1 MTAPIAEALVH
12 LFALFAAG
20 RTGKVEFMG
29 RQEAGRYL
37 ARKLTKPEVD
47 KWLLEFDRA
56 VAGFNSMDATGEV
69 GQAKHHARLSV
80 KLLRKCRALIEEFDQ
95 VERLIMVARL
105 TEFALASG
113 GDDTP
118 LEFLVAAADTL
129 HIPPSDLK
137 SIQALV
143 QLEQSDDA
151 GRLPGSFVLSD
162 ESRIPR
168 VAGVRT
174 EQDHLFFI
182 KHFNPTDFRL
192 NDMVW
197 KAGIIAPMVPGSV
210 IRTSDG
216 QSWYFSDIVRI
227 MLPEGDLAPLHFQV
241 QGLAHYFNFPHEQAL
256 HPLSFEAHEGM
267 LVGIMGG
274 SGSGKSTLLSV
285 LNGMTVPT
293 CGSVTL
299 NGKRVHG
306 GPPEVLG
313 AMGYIAQE
321 DVLIAEL
328 SVRQNLLYSAR
339 LSLGAAVDLE
349 ERVDDTL
356 HRLGLWEIRDLRVGS
371 LLDKTISG
379 GQRKRLNCALELIR
393 EPRVLFADE
402 PTSGLSSRDSEH
414 IMDLL
419 KEQATRGRLVFVV
432 IHQPSSDIFKR
443 FDRMLIIDQ
452 GGYPVYWGNPLEA
465 LGYFRSKAHQ
475 LEAGAS
481 WCTTCGTVNPEHM
494 FHILEACTVD
504 EYGNTTGNRRI
515 APAVWNSWFNEHP
528 SELTPAEDKP
538 LPESRRTPPWWAQW
552 RTYLTRDTHA
562 KALNRQYLLISLLEA
577 PALAAFLAGFTR
589 FRDPAAEYTFR
600 TSENLPQFL
609 FIAVIVALFIGLSV
623 SAEEILRDRP
633 LLRRERFMR
642 LNWGAYLASKV
653 AFLFTL
659 SALQAGLFTWIS
671 AEFLAIETG
680 RGWVFGT
687 LFSLACFANALG
699 LLLSVSFNSAKV
711 VYIVLPLL
719 IIPQIIFGGAIVHFD
734 RFNPQLT
741 HADRVPWI
749 GNLMASRWGFEA
761 IAVQLYRESP
771 YKQPFVEVED
781 RIEKA
786 AWRRDFWID
795 EMARNGDAAW
805 FAAELQQAEE
815 ELATWGVKLPPGSA
829 TWVASARPAPQELE
843 AQLAP
848 FKEAYGDAWREAFR
862 RRDTLRHAFGEKQLE
877 TWATHSHNE
886 ALEKWVIQ
894 NDRMRRAVSTEDGIA
909 MQVAFIHQQPV
920 TTPAW
925 KAPFYAPAKRIAG
938 MKWST
943 PVFNLGVLWAMT
955 WALLGLVYAGRGS
968 GPWDA
973 VKRLRVGKATR

>member
-20 RTGKVEFMG
+20 RTGKVEFLG

-47 KWLLEFDRA
+47 RWLLEFDRA
-56 VAGFNSMDATGEV
+56 VAGFNQLHATGELR
-69 GQAKHHARLSV
+69 QAKHQARLSV
-80 KLLRKCRALIEEFDQ
+80 KLLRKCRALIHEFDQ
-95 VERLIMVARL
+95 MERLIMVARL
-105 TEFALASG
+105 TEFALTAG
-113 GDDTP
+113 GEEAPRD
-118 LEFLVAAADTL
+118 FLVAAADTL
-129 HIPPSDLK
+129 HIAPADLAA
-137 SIQALV
+137 IEALV
-143 QLEQSDDA
+143 RLAQPEDA
-151 GRLPGSFVLSD
+151 PLLPGGFALED
-162 ESRIPR
+162 TGNAPR

-174 EQDHLFFI
+174 GQDHLFFI
-182 KHFNPTDFRL
+182 KHFSTADYRL
-192 NDMVW
+192 NDMGW
-197 KAGIIAPMVPGSV
+197 KAEVIAPMVPGSV
-210 IRTSDG
+210 IRTAEGD
-216 QSWYFSDIVRI
+216 SWYFSDIVRI
-227 MLPEGDLAPLHFQV
+227 LLPEGDLAPLHFQV
-241 QGLAHYFNFPHEQAL
+241 QGIAHFFNYPDEQAL
-256 HPLSFEAHEGM
+256 HSLSLEAHEGM

-285 LNGMTVPT
+285 LNGTTVPT
-293 CGSVTL
+293 RGQVLL
-299 NGKRVHG
+299 NGKNVHDG
-306 GPPEVLG
+306 SPDVLG
-313 AMGYIAQE
+313 ALGYIAQE

-339 LSLGAAVDLE
+339 LSGGAVDELE
-349 ERVDDTL
+349 RRVDDTL

-414 IMDLL
+414 ILDLL

-432 IHQPSSDIFKR
+432 IHQPSSDLFKR
-443 FDRMLIIDQ
+443 FDRMLILDQ

-465 LGYFRSKAHQ
+465 LSYFRGKAHQ
-475 LEAGAS
+475 LEAGTA
-481 WCTTCGTVNPEHM
+481 WCTACGTVNPEHM

-504 EYGNTTGNRRI
+504 EYGKTTGNRRI
-515 APAVWNSWFNEHP
+515 APEVWNSWFNEQPHLL
-528 SELTPAEDKP
+528 SAAADQP
-538 LPESRRTPPWWAQW
+538 LPESRRIPSRWAQW
-552 RTYLTRDTHA
+552 RTYLTRDAHS

-589 FRDPAAEYTFR
+589 FRDPAAEYAFR

-609 FIAVIVALFIGLSV
+609 FISVIVALFIGLSV
-623 SAEEILRDRP
+623 SAEEILKDRP
-633 LLRRERFMR
+633 MLRRERFMR

-653 AFLFTL
+653 TFLFAL
-659 SALQAGLFTWIS
+659 SALQAALFTWIS
-671 AEFLAIETG
+671 SEFLMIETG

-741 HADRVPWI
+741 QADRVPWI

-771 YKQPFVEVED
+771 YKKPFVEVED

-795 EMARNGDAAW
+795 EMARNGDAPWFEQELRDAETELEAW
-805 FAAELQQAEE
+805 GMA
-815 ELATWGVKLPPGSA
+815 LPPGSA
-829 TWVASARPAPQELE
+829 TWVASARPDRPELE

-848 FKEAYGDAWREAFR
+848 LKEAFGNAWREAFR
-862 RRDTLRHAFGEKQLE
+862 RRDTLRHAFGEQHLE
-877 TWATHSHNE
+877 ALAARSHNE
-886 ALEKWVIQ
+886 ALEKWLIQ
-894 NDRMRRAVSTEDGIA
+894 NDRMRRAVVTDEGIA
-909 MQVAFIHQQPV
+909 MQVAFVHQQPV

-925 KAPFYAPAKRIAG
+925 KAPFYAPAKRLAGIA
-938 MKWST
+938 WST
-943 PVFNLGVLWAMT
+943 PVFNLAVLWTMT
-955 WALLGLVYAGRGS
+955 CALLAWVYAGKG
-968 GPWDA
+968 GTPFLA
-973 VKRLRVGKATR
+973 LKRLRAGKATR

>member
-20 RTGKVEFMG
+20 RSGTVVFVG

-56 VAGFNSMDATGEV
+56 VAGFNNLVAAGEV
-69 GQAKHHARLSV
+69 GQAKHQARLSV
-80 KLLRKCRALIEEFDQ
+80 KLLRKCRALIHEFDQ
-95 VERLIMVARL
+95 VERLIMVGRL
-105 TEFALASG
+105 TEFTLSAG
-113 GDDTP
+113 GDEAQ
-118 LEFLVAAADTL
+118 LAFLAAAADTL
-129 HIPPSDLK
+129 HIAESDLSALK
-137 SIQALV
+137 ALV
-143 QLEQSDDA
+143 SLTSVADARRIEGGFALEDGA
-151 GRLPGSFVLSD
+151 GGSA
-162 ESRIPR
+162 

-174 EQDHLFFI
+174 GQEHLYFL
-182 KHFNPTDFRL
+182 KHFQPNDFQL

-197 KAGIIAPMVPGSV
+197 KSGVIAPMVPGSV
-210 IRTSDG
+210 VRSADG
-216 QSWYFSDIVRI
+216 EAWYFSDIVRI

-241 QGLAHYFNFPHEQAL
+241 KGLEHFFHFPTEQAL
-256 HPLSFEAHEGM
+256 HSLSLEAHEGM

-274 SGSGKSTLLSV
+274 SGSGKSTLLSL
-285 LNGMTVPT
+285 LNGTVRPT
-293 CGSVTL
+293 RGEVLL
-299 NGKRVHG
+299 NGKSVHDG
-306 GPPEVLG
+306 HPDVLG
-313 AMGYIAQE
+313 AIGYIAQE
-321 DVLIAEL
+321 DVLISEL

-339 LSLGAAVDLE
+339 LSLGQDAVLE
-349 ERVDDTL
+349 ERVDLTL
-356 HRLGLWEIRDLRVGS
+356 KRLGLQEVRNLRVGS
-371 LLDKTISG
+371 ILDKTISG

-419 KEQATRGRLVFVV
+419 KEQATRGRLVFTV

-443 FDRMLIIDQ
+443 FDRLLILDQ
-452 GGYPVYWGNPLEA
+452 GGYPVFWGNPLEA
-465 LGYFRSKAHQ
+465 LSYFRNKAHQ
-475 LEAGAS
+475 LEAGAA
-481 WCTTCGTVNPEHM
+481 WCSACGTVNPEHI

-504 EYGNTTGNRRI
+504 EFGKTTGNRRI
-515 APAVWNSWFNEHP
+515 APATWNGWFNEHHTAP
-528 SELTPAEDKP
+528 PAARELP
-538 LPESRRTPPWWAQW
+538 LPESSSIPRWWSQF
-552 RTYLTRDTHA
+552 RTYLTRDAHA

-577 PALAAFLAGFTR
+577 PVLAAFLAGFTR
-589 FRDPAAEYTFR
+589 FRDPAAAYTFR

-609 FIAVIVALFIGLSV
+609 FIAVIVSLFIGLSV

-642 LNWGAYLASKV
+642 LKWGAYLASKV
-653 AFLFTL
+653 TFLFSM
-659 SALQAGLFTWIS
+659 SAIQAGLFTWIS
-671 AEFLAIETG
+671 AGFLEIETG
-680 RGWVFGT
+680 RGVVFGT

-734 RFNPQLT
+734 RFNPRLT

-761 IAVQLYRESP
+761 IAVHLYRESP
-771 YKQPFVEVED
+771 YKKPFVDVED

-795 EMARNGDAAW
+795 EMARHGNAAW
-805 FAAELQQAEE
+805 FGTELRDAEI
-815 ELATWGVKLPPGSA
+815 ELASWGFELPAGAGTWMASNE
-829 TWVASARPAPQELE
+829 VAPRELE

-848 FKEAYGDAWREAFR
+848 FKEAYSDAWRAAFR
-862 RRDTLRHAFGEKQLE
+862 RRDTLRHQLGEEALE
-877 TWATHSHNE
+877 VAAAHSHNE

-894 NDRMRRAVSTEDGIA
+894 NDRMRRAVATEDGIA

-925 KAPFYAPAKRIAG
+925 KAPFYAPAKRLAG
-938 MKWST
+938 IRWST
-943 PVFNLGVLWAMT
+943 PVFNSGVLWAMT
-955 WALLGLVYAGRGS
+955 LGILALVYAGKGTS
-968 GPWDA
+968 PWGLFR
-973 VKRLRVGKATR
+973 RLQAGKATR